1 MLTSC
6 THQPCLTL
14 QRDPK
19 SRCMVSLA
27 KPDLLDMTDERV
39 SYHVYLGLRDCWS
52 PDPPWVPSCAWGT
65 SQGRPSLHGP
75 STDVTTLATAVCP
88 GGRGGRGAPREAY
101 LQVELHQLIFLHEVV
116 KPPSSEPGL
125 SSLVFLPKVNED
137 TQALL
142 DAGERLPERPGGT
155 DTHQLGMSQGTPPR
169 GLGLTQHQ
177 IKLRLWER
185 VTLTLVTQ
193 RCWGLI

>member
-1 MLTSC
+1 MLMSC

-19 SRCMVSLA
+19 SRCVVSLA

-52 PDPPWVPSCAWGT
+52 PDPPLGSTLCLGNIPRSTLPPWAQHGCHHSSYSC
-65 SQGRPSLHGP
+65 P
-75 STDVTTLATAVCP
+75 P
-88 GGRGGRGAPREAY
+88 GGRGGRRAPRETH
-101 LQVELHQLIFLHEVV
+101 LQVQLHQLIFLHEVV

-125 SSLVFLPKVNED
+125 SSLVLLPKVDED

-155 DTHQLGMSQGTPPR
+155 DTRLLGMSQGTPPR
-169 GLGLTQHQ
+169 GHGLTQHQ
-177 IKLRLWER
+177 TKLRLWEGA
-185 VTLTLVTQ
+185 TLTPVTQ
-193 RCWGLI
+193 RRWGLI